1 MGDRESRENGNAHRS
16 SEVIGD
22 MENELGKFVRWG
34 EAVTVDI
41 IKKVMSFLPE
51 SKPAEIIELPEECN
65 PSDEAL
71 GARVSSF

>member
-1 MGDRESRENGNAHRS
+1 
-16 SEVIGD
+16 

-41 IKKVMSFLPE
+41 VKKVLSFLPE
-51 SKPAEIIELPEECN
+51 SKPGEVVDLPEECN